1 MAGVKEQIN
10 RAAKAQALLNDPE
23 LIEAFE
29 AVKQS
34 IFDRW
39 ESTPIRDRD
48 GAHEL
53 KLMLKLLGDVRANLT
68 SVVNTGK
75 VVAHNQ
81 SLLDRAKKLV
91 RR

>member
-1 MAGVKEQIN
+1 MSDREALA

-23 LIEAFE
+23 LNNAFD
-29 AVKQS
+29 AVRKS
-34 IFDRW
+34 IHDMW
-39 ESTPIRDRD
+39 EQTPIRDRD

-53 KLMLKLLGDVRANLT
+53 RLMLKLLDDVKANIQ